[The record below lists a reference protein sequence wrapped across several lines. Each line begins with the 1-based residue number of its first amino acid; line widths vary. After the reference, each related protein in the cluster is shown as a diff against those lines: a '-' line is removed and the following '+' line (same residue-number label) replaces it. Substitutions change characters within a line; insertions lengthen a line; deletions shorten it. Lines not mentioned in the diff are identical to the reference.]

1 MRENAWNKKKE
12 TGAKLSR
19 KRFFQTSRPPVARH
33 KKNGKEMMGK
43 DKWNKKKKEYT
54 AVGKKKG
61 KERENEK

>member
-1 MRENAWNKKKE
+1 MHQIKKK
-12 TGAKLSR
+12 R
-19 KRFFQTSRPPVARH
+19 KRCKIIKKKIFSNLSSARH
-33 KKNGKEMMGK
+33 KKNGKEMMGE